1 LKKAII
7 IGGNELKGEIKID
20 GAKNSVLALLPAAL
34 MVNGKVTFENVPN
47 ISDIKSFLEIF
58 DYLEIDYFY
67 EKSAAKLTI
76 HSREI
81 TNLEVVTP
89 LVESFR
95 ASYYLMGVML
105 GRYKQLTIS
114 MPGGCKIGTR
124 PVDYH
129 LEGFKALGADVDFS
143 GSTIILKAEKLI
155 ASEINF
161 PRKSVG
167 ATMNLIYAACYAE
180 GLSVIKNAA
189 LEPEIDD
196 LIGFMNVL
204 GFKVLRIQ
212 NDIHIEG
219 MEKILNVDDI
229 SYSVVPDRIE
239 AMSYVI
245 LGLLTGEIKVTN
257 LNYSHIKKLI
267 DLLKAHGADLEISD
281 TEIIARKSTVKA
293 LDIVTEEYPGVPT
306 DIAQILGVLLM
317 KGDGDSVIT
326 ETIFENRFESF
337 IELNKLNCKNE
348 IVDDSVKITGGR
360 DFIGNTVIAK
370 DLRGCASLVF
380 AGLAAKFQTIVE
392 NIDYMERGYSNLYKK
407 LSAVGANIQII

>member
-1 LKKAII
+1 MKKAII

-58 DYLEIDYFY
+58 DYLEVDYFY
-67 EKSAAKLTI
+67 EKNASKLTI

-81 TNLEVVTP
+81 SNLEVVTP

-129 LEGFKALGADVDFS
+129 LDGFKTLGANVDFT
-143 GSTIILKAEKLI
+143 GSTILLSAEKLVG
-155 ASEINF
+155 SEINF

-167 ATMNLIYAACYAE
+167 ATMNLIYAACYAD
-180 GLSVIKNAA
+180 GLSIIKDAA
-189 LEPEIDD
+189 LEPEVDD
-196 LIGFMNVL
+196 LIGFLNTL
-204 GFKVLRIQ
+204 GFKVLRIN

-219 MEKILNVDDI
+219 MERILNVEDI

-239 AMSYVI
+239 AMSYII

-257 LNYSHIKKLI
+257 LNYNHIKKLVN
-267 DLLKAHGADLEISD
+267 LLKEHGADLEISD
-281 TEIIARKSTVKA
+281 TEIIARKSTVQG
-293 LDIVTEEYPGVPT
+293 LHIITEEYPGVPT

-348 IVDDSVKITGGR
+348 IVDDTVKITGGR
-360 DFIGNTVIAK
+360 EFIGNTLTAK
-370 DLRGCASLVF
+370 DLRGCTSLVF
-380 AGLAAKFQTIVE
+380 AGLTAKFQTIVE

-407 LSAVGANIQII
+407 LSAVGANIQVI